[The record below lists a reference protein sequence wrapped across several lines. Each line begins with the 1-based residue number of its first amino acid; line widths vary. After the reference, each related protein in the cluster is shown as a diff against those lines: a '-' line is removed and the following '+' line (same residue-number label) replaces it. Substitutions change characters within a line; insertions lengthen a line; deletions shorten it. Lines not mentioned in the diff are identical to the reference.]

1 MLGSGSIGNSMQ
13 IPLVDLKAQYGTI
26 HAEIDEAIRRVIA
39 DTAFISGKYAKLFE
53 QEFAAWA
60 GFQHCVGCG
69 NGTDALELALGAL
82 GIGPGDEVLVP
93 ALTWV
98 SSAICAS
105 QVGAK
110 PVFVDMLPNFYTID
124 PGKIEAK
131 ITRRTKAIIPVHL
144 YGLPAEMDEI
154 MAIARKHK
162 LHVIEDCAQAHG
174 ATYKGKKVGT
184 VGDIACFSFYPGKNL
199 GAYGD
204 AGCLCTN
211 NEGLATKAR
220 KIANY
225 GGLTRHEHEFA
236 GRNSRLDGMQAAIL
250 SVKLKYIDKWNEARQ
265 RHAKEYTDALS
276 ASAGNERPSSPHPSP
291 PSMGG
296 EGEPKTSIQLPEAP
310 AHSTHVFHLYVV
322 QVDERDTVQQKM
334 KERGISAEV
343 HYPVALPFIKAYAPM
358 GHKPQDYPVAHRQT
372 SRILSLPIYPE
383 LTGEMIQHITANLKE
398 IVGGV

>member
-1 MLGSGSIGNSMQ
+1 MQ
-13 IPLVDLKAQYGTI
+13 IPLVDLKAQYSAI
-26 HAEIDEAIRRVIA
+26 HAEINDAIQRVIA
-39 DTAFISGKYAKLFE
+39 DTAFISGKYAKSFE
-53 QEFAAWA
+53 GEFAAWA
-60 GFQHCVGCG
+60 GFEHCVGCG

-105 QVGAK
+105 QLGAK

-124 PGKIEAK
+124 PAKIEAK
-131 ITRRTKAIIPVHL
+131 ITNRTKAIIPVHL

-154 MAIARKHK
+154 MAIARKHN
-162 LHVIEDCAQAHG
+162 LRVVEDCAQAHG

-184 VGDIACFSFYPGKNL
+184 FGDIACFSFYPGKNL

-211 NEGLATKAR
+211 DEALAVKAR

-250 SVKLKYIDKWNEARQ
+250 SVKLKYIDQWNEARQ
-265 RHAKEYTDALS
+265 RHAKGYNDGLRDS
-276 ASAGNERPSSPHPSP
+276 GL
-291 PSMGG
+291 
-296 EGEPKTSIQLPEAP
+296 KLPEIP
-310 AHSTHVFHLYVV
+310 THSTHVFHLYVV
-322 QVDERDTVQQKM
+322 QVDNRDIVQQKL

-343 HYPVALPFIKAYAPM
+343 HYPVALPFIKAYASM
-358 GHKPQDYPVAHRQT
+358 GHKPEDYPVAHRQT

-383 LTGEMIQHITANLKE
+383 LTGEMGQFITASLKE
-398 IVGGV
+398 ITGKP